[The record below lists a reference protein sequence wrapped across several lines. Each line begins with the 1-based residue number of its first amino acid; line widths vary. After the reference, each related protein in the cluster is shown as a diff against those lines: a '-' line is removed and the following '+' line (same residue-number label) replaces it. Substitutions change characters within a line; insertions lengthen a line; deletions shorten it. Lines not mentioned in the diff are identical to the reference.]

1 MSFASIPFVE
11 SSTNGGFVDVLSSMK
26 TSILSKEV
34 RNISILFLMEL
45 ILIFWLMVSNPS
57 LVVYKKSIVS

>member
-1 MSFASIPFVE
+1 
-11 SSTNGGFVDVLSSMK
+11 MK